1 MTCLSQAGMQGE
13 GQLVG
18 TGNRLTKGK
27 QDVRAVLLLF

>member
-18 TGNRLTKGK
+18 TGNRFREGK
-27 QDVRAVLLLF
+27 QGCQSGLLLF

>member
-18 TGNRLTKGK
+18 IGNRFRKGK
-27 QDVRAVLLLF
+27 QDVRAVFLLF